1 MPWWEETPGFSSN
14 SLLIDRAT
22 GAAPRRSCSRAGRP
36 WRTPR
41 DQFTTLREEFARRMG
56 MAILDVVEF
65 DVALAHLRVPET
77 V

>member
-1 MPWWEETPGFSSN
+1 MAHT
-14 SLLIDRAT
+14 
-22 GAAPRRSCSRAGRP
+22 
-36 WRTPR
+36 R

-56 MAILDVVEF
+56 MAILDAMEC